1 MDVDSASTFL
11 SCAILTGAGFAIV
24 GITIIFLNNIFHKY
38 WKPVRI
44 FTPDSW
50 RAFNPPDNPA
60 LYEVEKTPPT
70 FDKK

>member
-1 MDVDSASTFL
+1 MDIDTAANFL
-11 SCAILTGAGFAIV
+11 VGSILFGLGFCIIAIGMVVI
-24 GITIIFLNNIFHKY
+24 NNVFHKY

-60 LYEVEKTPPT
+60 LYEVEKNPPT